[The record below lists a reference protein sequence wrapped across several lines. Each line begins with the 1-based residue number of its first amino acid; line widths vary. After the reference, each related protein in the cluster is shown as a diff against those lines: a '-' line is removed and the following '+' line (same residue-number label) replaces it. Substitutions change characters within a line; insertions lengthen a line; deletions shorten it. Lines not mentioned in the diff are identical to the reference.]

1 MGVAAVKIKIMPE
14 SPKTDMAKMEKQTR
28 VVLEKDGVKTRVLR
42 SSP

>member
-28 VVLEKDGVKTRVLR
+28 VVLEKDGVKNP
-42 SSP
+42 SF